1 MSITYYLSPGDFK
14 WQSKKLDS
22 MAGKKVLIIDD
33 EIDLS
38 LLLKGY
44 FLRKKYE
51 VYISH
56 SFHEGREVL
65 KTVMPDILFIDNNLP
80 DSSGWDAAPALAKE
94 YPNMF
99 ICLVSAFHPNVPQM
113 PVEDRYIVIE
123 KPISLND
130 LDKQFES
137 L

>member
-1 MSITYYLSPGDFK
+1 
-14 WQSKKLDS
+14 

-44 FLRKKYE
+44 FLRKNYE
-51 VYISH
+51 VHISH
-56 SFHEGREVL
+56 NFTEGCAAL
-65 KTVMPDILFIDNNLP
+65 KTLTPDILFIDNNLP
-80 DSSGWDAAPALAKE
+80 DGSGWEAAPQLANE
-94 YPNMF
+94 YPDMF
-99 ICLVSAFHPNVPQM
+99 ICLVSAFHPKVPQM
-113 PVEDRYIVIE
+113 PGNDRYIVIE

-130 LDKQFES
+130 LDKQFAA

>member
-1 MSITYYLSPGDFK
+1 
-14 WQSKKLDS
+14 

-44 FLRKKYE
+44 FLRKNYE

-56 SFHEGREVL
+56 NFSEGCDAL
-65 KTVMPDILFIDNNLP
+65 KTVTPDILFIDNNLP
-80 DSSGWDAAPALAKE
+80 DGSGWEAAPRLATE

-99 ICLVSAFHPNVPQM
+99 ICLVSAFHPTVPAM
-113 PVEDRYIVIE
+113 PENDRYTVIE